1 MKQPSQVPAYTGSDK
16 QRHSELR
23 FQLREY
29 DKSLWLLAYD
39 LDKGTLELKEYTKA
53 RTAIVLAYDNIKKE
67 IISITQ

>member
-1 MKQPSQVPAYTGSDK
+1 MKQPSKVPVYTDTDK

-53 RTAIVLAYDNIKKE
+53 RTAIVLAYDEIKKE
-67 IISITQ
+67 IMEITE